1 MTTSKP
7 TGKATKLP
15 TVAQYLTAQ
24 IAVCGRD
31 QVEIAKD
38 LGYPKPNMISML
50 KTGATKL
57 PLNKV
62 GPMAKALGVDPAF
75 LFRVVMKE
83 YLPDSYDSILTIMNA
98 APVSENELEI
108 LAAVRDVNG
117 GDPAVPNQEMRD
129 ELRKWAAKLPA
140 VVVPNFR
147 REK

>member
-15 TVAQYLTAQ
+15 TVAEYLTAQ

-31 QVEIAKD
+31 QVDIAKD
-38 LGYPKPNMISML
+38 LDYPKPNMISML

-62 GPMAKALGVDPAF
+62 GPMAKAIGVDPAF

-83 YLPDSYDSILTIMNA
+83 YLPDSYDSIVAIMGTR
-98 APVSENELEI
+98 PVSDNEYEI
-108 LAAVRDVNG
+108 LQTIRKVNG
-117 GDPAVPNQEMRD
+117 GDPAIPNQEMRD